1 VTVNNITIEL
11 DNLTASYEDEVESNN
26 ANKALVSK
34 LNGELSALRTKY
46 EKELQARLEEIED
59 IK

>member
-1 VTVNNITIEL
+1 MTVNNITIEL